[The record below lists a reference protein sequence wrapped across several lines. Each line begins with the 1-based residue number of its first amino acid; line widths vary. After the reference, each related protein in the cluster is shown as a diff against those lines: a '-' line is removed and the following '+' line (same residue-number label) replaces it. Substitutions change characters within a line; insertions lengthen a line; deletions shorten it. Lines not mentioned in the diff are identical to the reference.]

1 MQRRAP
7 VEGQE
12 LVAANVE
19 LVAGLERLGL
29 DTLLRLDCE
38 VDLVQRAADL
48 VDLANGCLQEISL
61 RVADGSWRE
70 HVPCSQGRRAR

>member
-1 MQRRAP
+1 VTVQCRAP
-7 VEGQE
+7 VERQQ

-29 DTLLRLDCE
+29 DALLGLDCE

-48 VDLANGCLQEISL
+48 VDLANGCLQSISL
-61 RVADGSWRE
+61 RVAG
-70 HVPCSQGRRAR
+70 GG